1 MCAVDRVGRRTPI
14 SPIKIAASKREEEL
28 CCVFSC
34 LVLKYNRTK
43 DSQHVNVGNRQGEAL
58 SLLSD
63 VLKINFSGQQ
73 HHSSS
78 QVYRQLF
85 TERHNH
91 CSGPPSGVLDLCR
104 NNYSSH

>member
-1 MCAVDRVGRRTPI
+1 MRTSSVCTRHLTCVQWIAYPT

-63 VLKINFSGQQ
+63 VLKINFSGQLILTGLLAMI
-73 HHSSS
+73 
-78 QVYRQLF
+78 YK
-85 TERHNH
+85 TT
-91 CSGPPSGVLDLCR
+91 
-104 NNYSSH
+104 